1 VTRAAPPGNNAG
13 RLGLNPDRTRKL
25 KRFLRREDYRMAAD
39 SARTRHLALI
49 ADRYARLLL
58 EPFTCAGCGERA
70 LDPIGRN
77 GNREFLCRACADSTE
92 REERLS

>member
-1 VTRAAPPGNNAG
+1 MPGPVSLTG
-13 RLGLNPDRTRKL
+13 RLGLNPDRTRKV
-25 KRFLRREDYRMAAD
+25 KRFVRRKVYRIAAD
-39 SARTRHLALI
+39 SARARHLALI

-77 GNREFLCRACADSTE
+77 GKREFLCQGCADSTE
-92 REERLS
+92 REERPS